1 MADKKQ
7 AAENWPRETGD
18 YDSADSESCVAVVSL
33 GSKMNEPLLDAGAAI
48 AGPLHTENLGIEKM
62 VANVVANPNIRYVI
76 VCGSEVQGH
85 ITGQTIKALYEN
97 GIEPDTKSIIGSEGA
112 IPFVENLTEE
122 SIARFQDQVELV
134 DMIDNENLDEIQQK
148 IKECISNDPGA
159 YHEDAMIVKLNE
171 KPEDEAEDN
180 TTDDD
185 EIQMQ
190 STSSMVDETSV
201 KLNEIENHIKLLNMQ
216 IKNTTT
222 YKNIDV
228 GYDTGK
234 IEGIVIGFILAL
246 IILVLL

>member
-1 MADKKQ
+1 MVDKKQ

-85 ITGQTIKALYEN
+85 ITGQTITALYEN
-97 GIEPDTKSIIGSEGA
+97 GIEPDTKSIIGSKGA

-122 SIARFQDQVELV
+122 SIARFQDQIELV

-148 IKECISNDPGA
+148 IKDCIANDPGA
-159 YHEDAMIVKLNE
+159 YHEEAMIVKLNE
-171 KPEDEAEDN
+171 KPEDE
-180 TTDDD
+180 TDDNITD
-185 EIQMQ
+185 NDIQTVTT
-190 STSSMVDETSV
+190 TSAMVDETSV
-201 KLNEIENHIKLLNMQ
+201 KINEIQNHIKVLDMQ

-222 YKNIDV
+222 YKNQES
-228 GYDTGK
+228 GYDIGK

-246 IILVLL
+246 IILVLI